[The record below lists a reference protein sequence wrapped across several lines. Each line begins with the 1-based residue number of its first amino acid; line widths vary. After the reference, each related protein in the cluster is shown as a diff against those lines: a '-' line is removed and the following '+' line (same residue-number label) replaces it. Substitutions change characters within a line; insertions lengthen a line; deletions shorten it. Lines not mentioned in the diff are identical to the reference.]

1 MKWVRIF
8 DKVTGPKTGIQ
19 NLWCLSMLNLNG
31 GEIINSQ
38 YQLNVKDFFGIK
50 FDNKKHSTYDYKTIR
65 S

>member
-19 NLWCLSMLNLNG
+19 NLWCLSMLNLNE

-38 YQLNVKDFFGIK
+38 DQLNVKDFFGIK
-50 FDNKKHSTYDYKTIR
+50 IDNKKHSTYD
-65 S
+65 